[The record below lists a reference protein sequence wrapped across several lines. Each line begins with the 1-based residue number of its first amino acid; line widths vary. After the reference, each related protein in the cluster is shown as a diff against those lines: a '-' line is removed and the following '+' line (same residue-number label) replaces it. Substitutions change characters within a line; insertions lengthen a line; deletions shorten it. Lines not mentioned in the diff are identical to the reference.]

1 MQKRTKRKKLK
12 GRGLVKEKR
21 RKKEKKKRI
30 GKREGGSKREQGRES
45 GEYVDMRA
53 ENGKRRN

>member
-21 RKKEKKKRI
+21 RKKKRI

-45 GEYVDMRA
+45 G
-53 ENGKRRN
+53 